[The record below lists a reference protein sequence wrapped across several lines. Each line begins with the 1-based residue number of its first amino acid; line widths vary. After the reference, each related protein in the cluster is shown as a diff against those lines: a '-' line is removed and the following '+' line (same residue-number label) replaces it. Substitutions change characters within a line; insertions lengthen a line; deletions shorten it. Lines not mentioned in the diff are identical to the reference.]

1 MRNPQ
6 ELIDALGPVMLD
18 DEHKQLIHLLL
29 GGKQMRTD
37 QTQLFK
43 TDYETRC
50 DAFGCEENGEYFV
63 GRPDGPLN
71 TSHLLCKSC
80 TESLVESVKEQFD
93 MHEKSVHSPNSA
105 VEYELDE
112 VLDGIKTHAQLDELI
127 EEFKVKGVPNRDE
140 DGGKLSERKD
150 FVRAAI
156 K

>member
-1 MRNPQ
+1 MKNPQ
-6 ELIDALGPVMLD
+6 ALIDALGPVMLD
-18 DEHKQLIHLLL
+18 DEHKKLIHLLL
-29 GGKQMRTD
+29 GGKQVKSD

-50 DAFGCEENGEYFV
+50 DAFGCEESGEYFV
-63 GRPDGPLN
+63 GRPDAPLN

-80 TESLVESVKEQFD
+80 TKTLVESVKELFP
-93 MHEKSVHSPNSA
+93 EGVSVDA
-105 VEYELDE
+105 VEYELEE

-127 EEFKVKGVPNRDE
+127 NEFKVEGVPNRE
-140 DGGKLSERKD
+140 EEGGKLSERKD

>member
-1 MRNPQ
+1 MRS
-6 ELIDALGPVMLD
+6 
-18 DEHKQLIHLLL
+18 
-29 GGKQMRTD
+29 D

-50 DAFGCEENGEYFV
+50 DTFGCEKSGEYFV

-80 TESLVESVKEQFD
+80 TETLVESVKELFSD
-93 MHEKSVHSPNSA
+93 ESTTTDA
-105 VEYELDE
+105 VEYELEE